1 MPTNFLKE
9 LRYFPEF
16 VKLSHSVFALPF
28 ALAALILAMKG
39 VPDWRTLLLVIG
51 AVISAR
57 FTAMAFNRIVDTHYD
72 ALNPR
77 TADRHLPSGKMSI
90 FTAWGIVVVGAFIF
104 ILISIMINKLAGM
117 LSPVALVIILGYSF
131 TKRFTSLSHFFL
143 GAALGLAPLG
153 AWVSARGTLNDLVP
167 WLLALAVI
175 FWVAGFDIIYALQDL
190 EFDKVHNLHSMVVA
204 LGPKRSMILVRLLH
218 AAMFLILVA
227 IGFLLHLNP
236 IYFGGLVIV
245 LLSLIWEQWL
255 MRRLDQKNIQTAFLQ
270 ANALAS
276 FGYLGAVVLSTFI
289 EGM

>member
-1 MPTNFLKE
+1 MNIFKE
-9 LRYFPEF
+9 LRHFPEF

-39 VPDWRTLLLVIG
+39 FPDWRTLFLVVG

-57 FTAMAFNRIVDTHYD
+57 FTAMAFNRIVDTRYD

-77 TADRHLPSGKMSI
+77 TANRHLPSEKISTP
-90 FTAWGIVVVGAFIF
+90 TAWSIVVVGASTFVF
-104 ILISIMINKLAGM
+104 ISITINQLAGI
-117 LSPVALVIILGYSF
+117 LSPVALIIILGYSF

-153 AWVSARGTLNDLVP
+153 AWVSVRGTLNDLAP

-190 EFDKVHNLHSMVVA
+190 EFDKTHGLYSMVVA
-204 LGPKRSMILVRLLH
+204 LGPKRSMGLVRLLH
-218 AAMFLILVA
+218 AMMFLILVA
-227 IGFLLHLNP
+227 IGLLLNLKP
-236 IYFGGLVIV
+236 IYFAGLVIV
-245 LLSLIWEQWL
+245 FVSLIWEQWL
-255 MRRLDQKNIQTAFLQ
+255 MCRVTKKNLQIAFLQ

-276 FGYLGAVVLSTFI
+276 FGYLGAVIAGVIFR
-289 EGM
+289 